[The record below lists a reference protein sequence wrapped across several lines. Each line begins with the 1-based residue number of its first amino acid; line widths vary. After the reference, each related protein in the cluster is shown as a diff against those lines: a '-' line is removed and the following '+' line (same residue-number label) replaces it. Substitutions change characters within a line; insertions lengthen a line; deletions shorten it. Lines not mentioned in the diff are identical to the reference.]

1 MRVSRREFLTTSA
14 AFAIMP
20 ATSVQTPVARDRRQ
34 EARERPP
41 ERFDP
46 WVEVLPDALA
56 HNVRT
61 IRQLGGRPILAVI
74 KNHGYGLDFRI
85 VARLLEPNPDV
96 AGFALV
102 RAEEA
107 VALREGGISKPIL
120 LMARAPDDA
129 IAELAARRVTLSV
142 YADDDPA
149 RMTAAGAQMPIEVH
163 AYLDTGM
170 SRMGIAYHRAL
181 PFLREVAATPALRLT
196 GTFMTFTEEADFDR
210 EQRARFV
217 SLASEASA
225 AGISL
230 GRLHAASSH
239 SIFHHRDVGF
249 DLIRPGMALYGGYP
263 GDAAVERPLAAL
275 RPAFRL
281 RARVARTDRLRA
293 GDSVSYGRRYIAREP
308 TWVATLPVGHGD
320 GYPRDAVKGAR
331 VLVGD
336 ALYPVIGAISASHCI
351 IEVGAEERVRVGDV
365 ATLIGPDRPEIHP
378 NAVAEV
384 TGSVYDL
391 LMHLN
396 PTLPRVVEPRR

>member
-20 ATSVQTPVARDRRQ
+20 GTAAPISHTPGRQ
-34 EARERPP
+34 EGTQARPP

-46 WVEVLPDALA
+46 WIEVLPDALA

-74 KNHGYGLDFRI
+74 KNHGYGLDFRV

-107 VALREGGISKPIL
+107 VALRDAGISKPIL
-120 LMARAPDDA
+120 LMARAPDHA
-129 IAELAARRVTLSV
+129 VAELAARRVTLSV

-149 RMTAAGAQMPIEVH
+149 RMTAARARMPIEVH

-170 SRMGIAYHRAL
+170 SRMGIAFHRAL
-181 PFLREVAATPALRLT
+181 PFLRVVAATPALRLT
-196 GTFMTFTEEADFDR
+196 GAFMTFTEEADFDR

-217 SLASEASA
+217 SLAAEASA
-225 AGISL
+225 AGLSL

-239 SIFHHRDVGF
+239 SVFHHRDVGF
-249 DLIRPGMALYGGYP
+249 DLVRPGIALYGGYP
-263 GDAAVERPLAAL
+263 GDAAVERPLATL

-281 RARVARTDRLRA
+281 RARVTRTDRLRV

-331 VLVGD
+331 VLIGD
-336 ALYPVIGAISASHCI
+336 TLYPVIGAVSASHCI

-396 PTLPRVVEPRR
+396 PTLPRVVAPS